1 MENIVYKIF
10 DTRMFSDILFV
21 EDNPAVVKST
31 YTWKKDGELVK
42 TEFESIYKLDKSV
55 EINDFCIYNLTHIFF
70 VNLNFKSNVKEIKYF
85 NRNIIQ
91 RIFKRQNIED
101 ILTQV
106 KRYDWVITSDEII
119 KEFEKSPDFEILDNK
134 TEIKLVGK
142 INNTLIYRN
151 PFDNI
156 SKIYLGNKDSIIPVF
171 KINAE
176 SIEYTYHIDGE
187 LNKLIVS

>member
-10 DTRMFSDILFV
+10 DSRMFSDILFV
-21 EDNPAVVKST
+21 EENPAIIKST
-31 YTWKKDGELVK
+31 HTWKKDGELVK